1 MKPAVVI
8 STFPDKRSLAKVA
21 DRLVGDRTVACVNFF
36 RVSSV
41 YRWKGGVE
49 NENEYLGIFKT
60 TQKNKGLLKKTLAEI
75 HPYDVPEIAE
85 LDVSSVNPSYMRW
98 IADST
103 KQ

>member
-8 STFPDKRSLAKVA
+8 STFPDKRSVEKIAR
-21 DRLVGDRTVACVNFF
+21 RLVGDKIAACVNFF

-41 YRWKGGVE
+41 YSWKGKIE
-49 NENEYLGIFKT
+49 NEDEYLGIFKT
-60 TQKNKGLLKKTLAEI
+60 TQKNKGLLKKTLAEL

-85 LDVSSVNPSYMRW
+85 LDVSSANPSYMQW
-98 IADST
+98 IVDST